1 MKYIINPGEFR
12 HKIEIQSLTIEKV
25 NQRPIEKWESIFTTK
40 AKTIKSKS
48 SEELLLGGKTDKIA
62 KKLIIRTPKRFELTN
77 DYRVLFKGQ

>member
-1 MKYIINPGEFR
+1 
-12 HKIEIQSLTIEKV
+12 
-25 NQRPIEKWESIFTTK
+25 

-77 DYRVLFKGQ
+77 DYRVLFKGQQYSIKDHNDIKDLGIYTEIYIERLT